1 MPLRPVDTDRLG
13 DICISIARENYGFL
27 YLDRVSE
34 TIKERYEGAETG
46 LTKAGSLTRSAIK
59 ESLQDLAG
67 GEYETLRRIRS
78 GVYYYDVFSAGH
90 DRRIPNQLK
99 DLFIST
105 QQVVT
110 AEQIRNE
117 FNLAVDDVEFF
128 LDKLVENDM
137 LFRIATGS
145 QAYYSVGSLLKEQTG
160 QNRLEDELREQSK
173 GSAPMGILSHDELE
187 RIISVNATSDV
198 IGYLEQQ
205 LGLLA
210 DLDGEYLVWG
220 ALDEYGRWLAD
231 EILDGVTGEF
241 ASAGHAMS
249 ETEYREV
256 VTAQIEQRTD
266 ILDRISRRKRDD
278 VVDAV
283 QEALEAAGGIEVEGR
298 IAAHRDPLDDEI
310 EAQAQKIV
318 DPLLSD
324 LTAATPSVLKE
335 EAAEDIEEMRLAETE
350 EANDYLRK
358 QVRGRAEE
366 MIEEAF

>member
-34 TIKERYEGAETG
+34 TIKERYEGAETA
-46 LTKAGSLTRSAIK
+46 LTKAGSLTRKAIK
-59 ESLQDLAG
+59 ESLQELAG
-67 GEYETLRRIRS
+67 DQYENLRQVRS

-90 DRRIPNQLK
+90 DKRIPNQLK

-160 QNRLEDELREQSK
+160 QNRLEDELREQAK

-205 LGLLA
+205 LGFLA

-220 ALDEYGRWLAD
+220 ALDEYGRWLAEEVAD
-231 EILDGVTGEF
+231 DVIDEF
-241 ASAGHAMS
+241 AAAGHAMS
-249 ETEYREV
+249 TAEYREV
-256 VTAQIEQRTD
+256 VTAEIEQRTD
-266 ILDRISRRKRDD
+266 VLDHVSRRRRDD
-278 VVDAV
+278 IIDAV
-283 QEALEAAGGIEVEGR
+283 QDGIESVTAVEVEGQ
-298 IAAHRDPLDDEI
+298 IAADRDPLGDEI
-310 EAQAQKIV
+310 EAHADKVV
-318 DPLLSD
+318 DPLLAE

-335 EAAEDIEEMRLAETE
+335 EAAESVADLQLAETE
-350 EANDYLRK
+350 QANDYLQK
-358 QVRGRAEE
+358 KVRDRVEE
-366 MIEEAF
+366 KIDEAF

>member
-27 YLDRVSE
+27 YLDRVSG
-34 TIKERYEGAETG
+34 TIKDRYEGAETG

-59 ESLQDLAG
+59 ESLQELAG
-67 GEYETLRRIRS
+67 GEYENLRQIRS

-90 DRRIPNQLK
+90 DERIPAQLK

-110 AEQIRNE
+110 AEQLRTE
-117 FNLAVDDVEFF
+117 FNLAVDDVDFF
-128 LDKLVENDM
+128 VDKLVDNDM

-145 QAYYSVGSLLKEQTG
+145 QEYYSVGSLLKEQTG

-173 GSAPMGILSHDELE
+173 GSTPMGILSHDELE

-205 LGLLA
+205 LGFFA
-210 DLDGEYLVWG
+210 DLDGEYLVWE

-231 EILDGVTGEF
+231 ETADDVTDEF
-241 ASAGHAMS
+241 AAAGHALS
-249 ETEYREV
+249 TTEYREV
-256 VTAQIEQRTD
+256 VVSQVEQRTD
-266 ILDRISRRKRDD
+266 ILDSVSRRKRDD
-278 VVDAV
+278 VIDAV
-283 QEALEAAGGIEVEGR
+283 TDALEAAHGIEVDGR
-298 IAAHRDPLDDEI
+298 IAANRGPLDDEI
-310 EAQAQKIV
+310 EAQAQKVV

-335 EAAEDIEEMRLAETE
+335 EAAAEIEEMRLADTE

-366 MIEEAF
+366 KIEEAF

>member
-27 YLDRVSE
+27 YLDRVSG
-34 TIKERYEGAETG
+34 TIKDRYDGTETG

-59 ESLQDLAG
+59 ESLQELAG
-67 GEYETLRRIRS
+67 SEYENLRQVRS

-90 DRRIPNQLK
+90 DERIPSQLK

-128 LDKLVENDM
+128 VDKLVENDM

-145 QAYYSVGSLLKEQTG
+145 QEYYSVGSLLKEQTG

-173 GSAPMGILSHDELE
+173 SSAPMGILSHDELE

-205 LGLLA
+205 LELLA

-220 ALDEYGRWLAD
+220 ALDEYGRWLAE
-231 EILDGVTGEF
+231 EIADGVTDEF
-241 ASAGHAMS
+241 ADAGHALS
-249 ETEYREV
+249 TAEYREV
-256 VTAQIEQRTD
+256 TVSRIEQRTD
-266 ILDRISRRKRDD
+266 ILESVSRRKRED

-283 QEALEAAGGIEVEGR
+283 QEALETGSGIEIDGR
-298 IAAHRDPLDDEI
+298 IAANQEPLDEEI
-310 EAQAQKIV
+310 EAQAQTIV

-335 EAAEDIEEMRLAETE
+335 EAAEEIEELQLAEA
-350 EANDYLRK
+350 EAANEYLRK
-358 QVRGRAEE
+358 NVRERAEE
-366 MIEEAF
+366 KIEEAF